1 MNGVSFG
8 YDADRR
14 VIDDV
19 SLRIPQGTSCAIV
32 GPSGSGKT
40 TLVNLM
46 ARFWDVDAG
55 AVLLGG
61 QDVRKGTAESLL
73 AHVSMV
79 FQNVY
84 LFNDTVENNIK
95 FGMPPPGAPAA
106 TSSSCSCRRATTR
119 CSRRAAPASRAG
131 SASASP
137 SRAPS

>member
-1 MNGVSFG
+1 MCDIPKQNATDAPLAPADFGIEMNGVSFG

-79 FQNVY
+79 FQNY
-84 LFNDTVENNIK
+84 ALYPYMTVADNMGFALKIAGTPKDEIRK
-95 FGMPPPGAPAA
+95 IG
-106 TSSSCSCRRATTR
+106 RAHV
-119 CSRRAAPASRAG
+119 
-131 SASASP
+131 
-137 SRAPS
+137 